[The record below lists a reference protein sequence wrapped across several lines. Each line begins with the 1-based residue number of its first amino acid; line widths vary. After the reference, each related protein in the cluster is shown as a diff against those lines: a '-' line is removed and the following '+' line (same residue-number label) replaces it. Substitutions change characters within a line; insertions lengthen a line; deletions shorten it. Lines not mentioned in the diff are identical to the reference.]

1 MRGARRQETGTDD
14 IMAEYPE
21 ARERDLQAAL
31 AGWEKLILAGADDR
45 PDTWLRALADKAE
58 QLDLTIP
65 ELRSA
70 TARLSWVSRKAGH
83 PIPSDHLRWASGD
96 VYQRVLLYVCGQ
108 RFRFDFNFHG
118 LKGYLRD
125 CRESPS
131 AQDALVQ
138 SFGVFVKLG
147 LRESDAIS
155 DLHRV
160 LALPDTDTRARQV
173 CLAGI
178 WAASTLSEQP
188 ALLLDL
194 ANAMIELGEADG
206 TVYFRRATA
215 HRLLGMPEQALDD
228 IDYALSL
235 LTPGNNEINQD
246 YLRERQL
253 IGLVSQLQ

>member
-1 MRGARRQETGTDD
+1 L
-14 IMAEYPE
+14 E
-21 ARERDLQAAL
+21 ARERDLHAAL
-31 AGWEKLILAGADDR
+31 AGWEKLILASSDDQAG
-45 PDTWLRALADKAE
+45 TWLRELADKAE

-83 PIPSDHLRWASGD
+83 PIPSDRLWPASSD
-96 VYQRVLLYVCGQ
+96 VYQRILLYVCGQ

-118 LKGYLRD
+118 LKAYLRD
-125 CRESPS
+125 CQESPS

-138 SFGVFVKLG
+138 SFGVFVMLG
-147 LRESDAIS
+147 LRESDAIYY
-155 DLHRV
+155 LNRV
-160 LALPDTDTRARQV
+160 LALPDIDTRARQV

-178 WAASTLSEQP
+178 WAACTLPEQP
-188 ALLLDL
+188 TLLLNL
-194 ANAMIELGEADG
+194 ADAMIALGEADG

-215 HRLLGMPEQALDD
+215 HRLLRMPEQALDD

-235 LTPGNNEINQD
+235 LAPGNNEINQD

-253 IGLVSQLQ
+253 IGLMTQPQR